1 MKNKWNIAKSGL
13 MLSAAFLSLCLFG
26 CGNTDDSEKELAD
39 FSSQISDFTEYIK
52 ETDIKINGLD
62 SKDKASVDTLLEIL
76 DDMDAEFQKLS
87 KIEVPGQ
94 YQDVENLADEA
105 SENMSLAVSC
115 FHTFFENEQP
125 SGQYADVAYE
135 YYSRA
140 MKRVKYIGYMLTGG
154 EIPEDEN
161 VTIYE
166 ESNDSNILQKWL
178 SDDKNK
184 KNESSSSTVYETNT
198 EN

>member
-1 MKNKWNIAKSGL
+1 MKNKLTCIKMRTLFFAVTI
-13 MLSAAFLSLCLFG
+13 SASACLFG
-26 CGNTDDSEKELAD
+26 CGSSSDAEKELAD
-39 FSSQISDFTEYIK
+39 FSSKISDFTEYIK
-52 ETDIKINGLD
+52 EVDTQINSLD
-62 SKDKASVDTLLEIL
+62 VTDKASIDDLLAIL
-76 DDMDAEFQKLS
+76 DDMDEEFKKLAEIDAPQ
-87 KIEVPGQ
+87 Q

-115 FHTFFENEQP
+115 YHSFFENEAF
-125 SGQYADVAYE
+125 SEEDAANAYE

-166 ESNDSNILQKWL
+166 ETNDSNILHKWL
-178 SDDKNK
+178 SDDK
-184 KNESSSSTVYETNT
+184 EESTVSPEEYPETN
-198 EN
+198 